1 MAEDPNNP
9 LAQTYHVQSN
19 RANAASFILYSTP
32 FFPEIKEEGDTI
44 KVIFNQGYIF
54 DHANMK
60 TDDFDGKTS
69 DNASIPRIKVED
81 LEHTHAEGEEI
92 EYSLEI
98 QRNRKSGEVIK
109 AKIIRSYDKI
119 DSLTFRNFIVENE
132 VDSLAPE
139 TLPDSAG
146 GNGNDSYVYMDL
158 ADFKG
163 FELKELYVRENIH
176 VYYRGFEQLGKQ
188 NNVNHDLINAS
199 DEVYSIINATG
210 LNTDD
215 FTQNTSTGANGMIGI
230 KSIARRKDKGGSTLE
245 DQNII
250 EIEKDEDYIVLFAPR
265 FDDESINER
274 LTALEATT
282 GAGGG

>member
-132 VDSLAPE
+132 IASANQE
-139 TLPDSAG
+139 TLPTEAG
-146 GNGNDSYVYMDL
+146 NNGENSYVYMDL
-158 ADFKG
+158 ADFEG

-176 VYYRGFEQLGKQ
+176 VYYRGFEQLYNQDADG
-188 NNVNHDLINAS
+188 VGS
-199 DEVYSIINATG
+199 DESPFPLLQATG
-210 LNTDD
+210 LSTDIA
-215 FTQNTSTGANGMIGI
+215 QNVSTGANGMIGI
-230 KSIARRKDKGGSTLE
+230 KAIVRE
-245 DQNII
+245 
-250 EIEKDEDYIVLFAPR
+250 EKDSQTNILQIRHDNEQIYLFVPDHADGSDPP
-265 FDDESINER
+265 NH
-274 LTALEATT
+274 
-282 GAGGG
+282 

>member
-1 MAEDPNNP
+1 MAEDPNKP
-9 LAQTYHVQSN
+9 LSQTYHVQGN

-32 FFPEIKEEGDTI
+32 FLPEIKQLGDTVEV
-44 KVIFNQGYIF
+44 KFNEGYIF
-54 DHANMK
+54 DHANMT

-81 LEHTHAEGEEI
+81 LKHTHAEGEEI
-92 EYSLEI
+92 EYSIEI
-98 QRNRKSGEVIK
+98 QRNRKSGEVIA
-109 AKIIRSYDKI
+109 AKIIRSYNKSN
-119 DSLTFRNFIVENE
+119 SLTFRNFIVENE
-132 VDSLAPE
+132 VDTLAPE
-139 TLPDSAG
+139 TLPASAG
-146 GNGNDSYVYMDL
+146 NNGENSYVYMDL

-188 NNVNHDLINAS
+188 NNVNHDLIDAS

-230 KSIARRKDKGGSTLE
+230 KSIARRKDKDGSTLE

-250 EIEKDEDYIVLFAPR
+250 EIEKDEDYIVLFVPR

-274 LTALEATT
+274 LTALEAA
-282 GAGGG
+282 GASSGG